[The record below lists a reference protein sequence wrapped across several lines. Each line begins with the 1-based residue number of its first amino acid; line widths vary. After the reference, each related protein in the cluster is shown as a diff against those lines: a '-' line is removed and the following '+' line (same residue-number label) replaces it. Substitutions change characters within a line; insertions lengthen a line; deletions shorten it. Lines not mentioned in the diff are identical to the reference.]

1 MKNYLLYVTFCAGS
15 CEVEDTDTGLYVLS
29 TEKEM
34 DKVDILEMFEEV
46 NALLDPY
53 DRGNNNFPISYEQ
66 GLNIDTLMEGVEIY
80 AKGKVREI
88 EEDNGNNAIGYI
100 DNFYEIEQWQ

>member
-15 CEVEDTDTGLYVLS
+15 CKEEDTDTRLYVLS
-29 TEKEM
+29 IEKEM

-53 DRGNNNFPISYEQ
+53 DRENNNFPISYEQ

-88 EEDNGNNAIGYI
+88 EEDNGNNTIGYI